1 MSTTAN
7 SGPSMPLQDLPIPL
21 RPKEQ
26 SCLRCARRKVRC
38 DRNSPCSNC
47 QKSQAECV
55 FVAHAPS
62 RRQKRKRHD
71 EDLLA
76 KLKRYEELL
85 TSHGI
90 DFDGYDGPETTQC
103 SVPDKT
109 IVHEGKNTKKEVS
122 PTLQP
127 GKLIL
132 EHGELR
138 YVDK

>member
-1 MSTTAN
+1 MSTAN
-7 SGPSMPLQDLPIPL
+7 PEPCLPLQDLSIPVRL
-21 RPKEQ
+21 KEQ
-26 SCLRCARRKVRC
+26 SCLRCAQRKVRC

-47 QKSQAECV
+47 RKSQAECL

-62 RRQKRKRHD
+62 RRRKRKRPG

-76 KLKRYEELL
+76 KLKRYEGLL

-90 DFDGYDGPETTQC
+90 NFDGYDGPETTQY

-109 IVHEGKNTKKEVS
+109 IVHEGRNIKKEVS

-132 EHGELR
+132 ENGELR